1 MTPIFCFTSADRF
14 YGILHNMASVLEFLP
29 DHPDMINIH
38 LVLQLIIKKKICCG
52 QISEIWEPIE
62 IWISQNLFVPQKI
75 PLAAELYQ

>member
-52 QISEIWEPIE
+52 QISEI
-62 IWISQNLFVPQKI
+62 
-75 PLAAELYQ
+75 